1 MKKSIILIIS
11 VSAFSAMVLW
21 ISGLASHFYAF
32 NVFVLEKIYGLIH
45 GLF

>member
-11 VSAFSAMVLW
+11 VSAFSALVLW
-21 ISGLASHFYAF
+21 ISGLAPHFYNF
-32 NVFVLEKIYGLIH
+32 NVFVLGKLSGLIK